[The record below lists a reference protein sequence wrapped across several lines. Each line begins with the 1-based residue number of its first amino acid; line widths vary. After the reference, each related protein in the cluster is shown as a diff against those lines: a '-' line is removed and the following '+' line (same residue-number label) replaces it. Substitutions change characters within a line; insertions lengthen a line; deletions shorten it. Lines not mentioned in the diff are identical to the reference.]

1 MTTAASDPGIV
12 LLPDLGEDIEEA
24 DVLQVYVGV
33 GDQIALEQPIAEIET
48 EKATLDLPSSVA
60 GVVIELHVK
69 PGDTIRP
76 GDPVLSVDPA
86 AAPSPSPPAPAEAE
100 APLPTDT
107 SGTPPSPPQP
117 VDVAA
122 ATSENGA
129 DPSSQSLE
137 TLDTSEPEREPDAPS
152 PPLPTAAPA
161 PLVEGDLETRPV
173 FASPSVRRF
182 AREIGVDIHAVRGSG
197 PGGRIDLEDVKRHSR
212 EVPDPAPVGLHN
224 APTPGPLPDF
234 SEFGSVERVPM
245 SRLRRTIKRNM
256 ATSWHEV
263 PHVTLFHTADVTEL
277 EQVRR
282 DYRDHAK
289 EAGGRLTITA
299 ILLKITAAALQEHP
313 HVNSS
318 IDAENDELI
327 LKKYVHL
334 GVAVDTPRGLV
345 VPVIRNVDE
354 KNIIEISVELTDI
367 SERARSGSLGLQD
380 FRGSSFTV
388 TNLGGMGTG
397 HFTPI
402 IHHPNTAILGIGRAE
417 RRPVWSDALNSW
429 EPRSIL
435 PLSLTFDHRVIDGA
449 DGARFMTWIADVIR
463 QPLVLALGG

>member
-1 MTTAASDPGIV
+1 MTTTASGADAV

-24 DVLQVYVGV
+24 DVLQVYVSV
-33 GDQIALEQPIAEIET
+33 GDEVVLEQPIVEIET
-48 EKATLDLPSSVA
+48 EKATLDLPSPVA
-60 GVVIELHVK
+60 GTVTEIHVRT
-69 PGDTIRP
+69 GDTIRP
-76 GDPVLSVDPA
+76 GDPVLSVDSGASPTAPPPVHQAPADPVPDSSSPTRIEPPPQIDPEPA
-86 AAPSPSPPAPAEAE
+86 APPAPKVNPDHP
-100 APLPTDT
+100 APILRI
-107 SGTPPSPPQP
+107 PP
-117 VDVAA
+117 
-122 ATSENGA
+122 
-129 DPSSQSLE
+129 
-137 TLDTSEPEREPDAPS
+137 
-152 PPLPTAAPA
+152 AAPA
-161 PLVEGDLETRPV
+161 PLVEGDLEARPV
-173 FASPSVRRF
+173 FASPSVRRL
-182 AREIGVDIHAVRGSG
+182 AREIGVDIRTVRGSG
-197 PGGRIDLEDVKRHSR
+197 PGGRIDQGDVKRHAR
-212 EVPDPAPVGLHN
+212 ETPSQVPAQGHSALS
-224 APTPGPLPDF
+224 PGPLPDF
-234 SEFGSVERVPM
+234 SEFGTVERVAM

-256 ATSWHEV
+256 SVSWHEV

-282 DYRDHAK
+282 DYRERAE

-299 ILLKITAAALQEHP
+299 ILLKITAAALKAHP

-318 IDAENDELI
+318 IDAENDELV
-327 LKKYVHL
+327 LKNYVHV

-345 VPVIRNVDE
+345 VPVIRDVNK
-354 KNIIEISVELTDI
+354 KNIIELSVELTDI
-367 SERARSGSLGLQD
+367 SQRARSGDLGLQD

-417 RRPVWSDALNSW
+417 KRPEWSDVLDAW

-435 PLSLTFDHRVIDGA
+435 PMSFTFDHRVTDGA